1 MAYPFAQAPT
11 VREVVD
17 RLVSQHGC
25 VLREL
30 DAELHGPRGP
40 VKIQYLIRNVDGRDL
55 LSEPLPSD
63 LDERLSPDTAR
74 RLIVQLKLD
83 PESCW
88 HWAGNPL
95 DLPDDD
101 D

>member
-11 VREVVD
+11 VAEVVD
-17 RLVSQHGC
+17 RLVKEYGC

-30 DAELHGPRGP
+30 DGELHGPRGP
-40 VKIQYLIRNVDGRDL
+40 VKIEYLTRTLNGGEL

-63 LDERLSPDTAR
+63 LQERLCPDTAR

-83 PESCW
+83 PASCW
-88 HWAGNPL
+88 IWAGNPM
-95 DLPDDD
+95 DLPDDE
-101 D
+101 